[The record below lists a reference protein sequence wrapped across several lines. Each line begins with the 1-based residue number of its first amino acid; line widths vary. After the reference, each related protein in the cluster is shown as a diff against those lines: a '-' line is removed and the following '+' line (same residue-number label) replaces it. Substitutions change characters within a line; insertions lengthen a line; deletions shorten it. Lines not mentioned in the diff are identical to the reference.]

1 MTHDCSCGG
10 HSPAAKP
17 NLEPERQM
25 AKSTFKDN
33 IFKGLFQAA
42 EPDAVRQIALD
53 AAIIK
58 ALEVGSDGQ
67 ESGDLFDSD
76 RVIDQS
82 IGAAGTRR
90 LTSEEIKV
98 GRPQSAS
105 GQGASRMIAEFSS
118 PDSQQDIVENYQ
130 NLSAQLGEL
139 KTAMKSMSE
148 AFSAALVA
156 AKADDDKKDDDD
168 EMCKSEA
175 LSKADEIEDE
185 DDDDDKPFGKS
196 EVVLSGPAK
205 AASTYI
211 QAAEELDVRAKAAR
225 KSKDMDRA
233 RTLKSKVEK
242 TLTKALSLLAVAPD
256 KGTPAVK
263 GIIGDIHAAALVK
276 GFTELAALAAKAESD
291 AAGTEVAA
299 KAQEHEHM
307 QDEWPSG
314 HGPQSSKAE
323 SPAGNV
329 ANKAE
334 LEAKLD
340 AVLKGYQLQEGTLA
354 TMMEAVMGKSAGRE
368 LKTIDLGLAAKSDLG
383 AKDPTALF
391 KSNGDAWEA
400 LKMDQIAAAI
410 DSGEFRFADEMACQS
425 ILSTASAVRQGAIP
439 GELLKSRVNASS
451 EAIRNMFAEVLA

>member
-1 MTHDCSCGG
+1 
-10 HSPAAKP
+10 
-17 NLEPERQM
+17 M
-25 AKSTFKDN
+25 AKSSLKDN

-42 EPDAVRQIALD
+42 DPDHVRQIAMD

-67 ESGDLFDSD
+67 ETSDLFDSD

-130 NLSAQLGEL
+130 ALSSQLGEL
-139 KTAMKSMSE
+139 KSAMKSMSE

-156 AKADDDKKDDDD
+156 AKADDDKEDD
-168 EMCKSEA
+168 EPAAKSDV

-185 DDDDDKPFGKS
+185 DDDGDKNPFGKS

-205 AASTYI
+205 AASTFI

-233 RTLKSKVEK
+233 RLLKGKVEK
-242 TLTKALSLLAVAPD
+242 TLTKALSLLSAAPD
-256 KGTPAVK
+256 KATPAVK
-263 GIIGDIHAAALVK
+263 GMVGDIHAAALVK
-276 GFTELAALAAKAESD
+276 GFTELAVLAAKAESD
-291 AAGTEVAA
+291 TAATEVAA

-314 HGPQSSKAE
+314 HGPQSSKSEA
-323 SPAGNV
+323 PVGNV
-329 ANKAE
+329 VNKAE

-340 AVLKGYQLQEGTLA
+340 AVLKGYQMQEGTLA
-354 TMMEAVMGKSAGRE
+354 SMMEVMMGKSSGAP
-368 LKTIDLGLAAKSDLG
+368 LKTIDLGLAAKSAAG
-383 AKDPTALF
+383 AADPAALF
-391 KSNGDAWEA
+391 KSDGSAWEA

-410 DSGEFRFADEMACQS
+410 DSGDFKLNDEFACQS

-439 GELLKSRVNASS
+439 NEILKARVNSSS
-451 EAIRNMFAEVLA
+451 ESVRAMFSEVLAA

>member
-1 MTHDCSCGG
+1 
-10 HSPAAKP
+10 
-17 NLEPERQM
+17 M

-42 EPDAVRQIALD
+42 DPDAVRAIALD

-67 ESGDLFDSD
+67 EAGFMDDD

-82 IGAAGTRR
+82 IGAAGNRR

-130 NLSAQLGEL
+130 ALSSQLGEL
-139 KTAMKSMSE
+139 KSAMKSMSE

-156 AKADDDKKDDDD
+156 AKADDDKEDD
-168 EMCKSEA
+168 EMCKSEVVA
-175 LSKADEIEDE
+175 KADDIEDE

-196 EVVLSGPAK
+196 EVILSGPAK

-211 QAAEELDVRAKAAR
+211 QAAEELDARAKAAR
-225 KSKDMDRA
+225 KSKDVDRA
-233 RTLKSKVEK
+233 RLLKGKVEK
-242 TLTKALSLLAVAPD
+242 TLTKALSLLDAAPD
-256 KGTPAVK
+256 KATPAVK
-263 GIIGDIHAAALVK
+263 GMIGDIHAAALVK
-276 GFTELAALAAKAESD
+276 GFTALAALAAKAECD
-291 AAGTEVAA
+291 DDKGDEAA
-299 KAQEHEHM
+299 KAQPHEHM

-323 SPAGNV
+323 MNV
-329 ANKAE
+329 ASKAD

-340 AVLKGYQLQEGTLA
+340 AVLKGYNMQQGSLA
-354 TMMEAVMGKSAGRE
+354 DVMNVLAGKSSGAP
-368 LKTIDLGLAAKSDLG
+368 LPTIDLGLAAKSAAG
-383 AKDPTALF
+383 AADPAALF

-410 DSGEFRFADEMACQS
+410 DSGEFKLQDEFACQS

-439 GELLKSRVNASS
+439 AEILKSRVNASS
-451 EAIRNMFAEVLA
+451 ESVRSMFSEVLAA